1 MDSYEQIVTSARL
14 TSMGSADF
22 SAQLVLLRNGVVLD
36 VTASSYNTFGHREC
50 GQVTARLTLN
60 QAIELER
67 LIGDT
72 ISAACEVPDPR
83 QMALW
88 GSRRTDRGAAT

>member
-1 MDSYEQIVTSARL
+1 MDGCEQIVTCACL

-22 SAQLVLLRNGVVLD
+22 SAQLVSLRDGVVLD
-36 VTASSYNTFGHREC
+36 ITASSYNTFGYRERNH
-50 GQVTARLTLN
+50 VTARLTLN
-60 QAIELER
+60 QAIELAR

-72 ISAACEVPDPR
+72 ISAASEVPDPR

-88 GSRRTDRGAAT
+88 GSRRTHRRAVM

>member
-22 SAQLVLLRNGVVLD
+22 SAQLVLLRDGVVLD

-50 GQVTARLTLN
+50 GHVTARLTLN

-72 ISAACEVPDPR
+72 INAACEVPDPR

-88 GSRRTDRGAAT
+88 GSRRTHRRAAT